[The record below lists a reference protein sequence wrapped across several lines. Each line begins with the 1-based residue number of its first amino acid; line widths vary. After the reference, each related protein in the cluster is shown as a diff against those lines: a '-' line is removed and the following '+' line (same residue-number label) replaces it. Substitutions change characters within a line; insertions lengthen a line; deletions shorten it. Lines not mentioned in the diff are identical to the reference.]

1 MGTEDGTIILMEYFS
16 VWEWKKQEIVFFAG
30 VVLVILVIS
39 AVQLRTGA
47 MKTRDAQRKA
57 DAELVTRALVRYLGD
72 YRILPADDNGA
83 IISCGREGMERCD
96 WGEGEIVDG
105 DKVVYLKKLPVDP
118 KVSEGRRYV
127 YEADDKR
134 QTFKIFVALEY
145 RRDPAYKKGLTQACG
160 SNIQCNWYAGN

>member
-57 DAELVTRALVRYLGD
+57 DAEL
-72 YRILPADDNGA
+72 
-83 IISCGREGMERCD
+83 
-96 WGEGEIVDG
+96 
-105 DKVVYLKKLPVDP
+105 
-118 KVSEGRRYV
+118 
-127 YEADDKR
+127 
-134 QTFKIFVALEY
+134 
-145 RRDPAYKKGLTQACG
+145 
-160 SNIQCNWYAGN
+160 